1 VKRHKKV
8 DRRTKAFRQASV
20 TNAQE
25 AMTRYKAAQVPPK
38 PGEAETVLAILD
50 RLANY
55 DADVKKRILARVGQ
69 LA

>member
-1 VKRHKKV
+1 VKRRKKI
-8 DRRTKAFRQASV
+8 DRRTKAFR
-20 TNAQE
+20 E
-25 AMTRYKAAQVPPK
+25 AHPRAEVAAWNKPVVGPK